1 MLVKRLAIRKIPS
14 FLIETAFTVMGTA
27 AYEKGDTD
35 TRSIGDI
42 CFFDSGII
50 HGAAPLQ
57 MKDAGLDFL
66 RFPDVPEV
74 FAQIATG
81 PAHNIHLT
89 LVLIMTL
96 GAFPF
101 QVVIDLDFS
110 VKSADLAVVGLCVKF
125 GILDIVV
132 NKANKVFHSCRIL
145 LHIRNLDIG
154 DAASCR
160 NGLELIF
167 ELEFAESIDMFTDIN
182 MIGIGIVSFVRNI
195 LDSAEAFLVDAGK
208 PVAQGFSRG
217 SIQRESQSRF
227 STPLLAG
234 RVEVLHDTHSKFLAF
249 RCRVAASLHGHR
261 AFIKADIPQRQRGVA
276 IFQELINGFALL

>member
-1 MLVKRLAIRKIPS
+1 MQPPVEMA
-14 FLIETAFTVMGTA
+14 GT
-27 AYEKGDTD
+27 D
-35 TRSIGDI
+35 
-42 CFFDSGII
+42 
-50 HGAAPLQ
+50 
-57 MKDAGLDFL
+57 
-66 RFPDVPEV
+66 
-74 FAQIATG
+74 
-81 PAHNIHLT
+81 
-89 LVLIMTL
+89 
-96 GAFPF
+96 
-101 QVVIDLDFS
+101 
-110 VKSADLAVVGLCVKF
+110 
-125 GILDIVV
+125 
-132 NKANKVFHSCRIL
+132 
-145 LHIRNLDIG
+145 
-154 DAASCR
+154 
-160 NGLELIF
+160 F

-276 IFQELINGFALL
+276 ISKSLSMVSPFFRRAMAPFCQWIGLTSLRIPLRAL

>member
-1 MLVKRLAIRKIPS
+1 
-14 FLIETAFTVMGTA
+14 MGTA

-261 AFIKADIPQRQRGVA
+261 AFHKGRYTPTTAWSSHFSKSLSMV
-276 IFQELINGFALL
+276 FALL